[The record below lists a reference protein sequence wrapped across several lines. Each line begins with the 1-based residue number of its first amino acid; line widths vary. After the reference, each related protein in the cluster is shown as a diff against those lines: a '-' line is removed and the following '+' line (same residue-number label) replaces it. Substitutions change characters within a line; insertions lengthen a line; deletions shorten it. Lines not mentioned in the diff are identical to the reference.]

1 MASTTVVS
9 QEIWHHMGENKLLGE
24 AECQPKLFSVI
35 GIPKKWDPR
44 KLASYD

>member
-35 GIPKKWDPR
+35 GIPKKCDTQ
-44 KLASYD
+44 KLVSYD